1 MHELCDAKQ
10 DVGGPCWSNADPG
23 CVLLDGR
30 FLLAREKWGQT
41 LRTRVMPPSTPKRT
55 SPGPGISQPN
65 SSDHHAAESQWN
77 LLASVLV
84 LDLRATPFND
94 IAHILE
100 NEDRKRRH
108 ALPLFG
114 TERLVEWLPRFGEF
128 IQIG

>member
-1 MHELCDAKQ
+1 MRSRTSAVRDGATQIRDAYSWMSASCSRGKMGTDTQ
-10 DVGGPCWSNADPG
+10 DPG
-23 CVLLDGR
+23 DAA
-30 FLLAREKWGQT
+30 FDTKANIARA
-41 LRTRVMPPSTPKRT
+41 
-55 SPGPGISQPN
+55 GITQSN
-65 SSDHHAAESQWN
+65 SSDHHAAENQWN
-77 LLASVLV
+77 LPASVLV
-84 LDLRATPFND
+84 LDLRATPFHD